1 MRPAALGIAELWGA
15 SAFCRQLYRCMMQ
28 WKQRGCRAGPRDTL
42 RMKTIYLPWGWLVA
56 SRKGADNDEV
66 APCSPH
72 PLFPQPRSLWR
83 GYLSDPIFILIFFYT
98 LLLLLVIDSWKDCS
112 LTLRKHRGQ
121 QLRRAQRKTLLNP
134 SPPST
139 KHGDFM
145 ASYSL
150 GHLYLIVACFHSSTL
165 NPTGWQTLIMV
176 LGSDLR
182 SQPHLLWAN
191 VFGISTLGV
200 LTGF

>member
-1 MRPAALGIAELWGA
+1 
-15 SAFCRQLYRCMMQ
+15 MMQ

-42 RMKTIYLPWGWLVA
+42 RLKTIYLPWGWLVA
-56 SRKGADNDEV
+56 SKKGADNDAV

-83 GYLSDPIFILIFFYT
+83 GYLSDAIFILIFFYT
-98 LLLLLVIDSWKDCS
+98 LLLLLVIDSWRDCS

-121 QLRRAQRKTLLNP
+121 QLRHAQRKTLLNP

-139 KHGDFM
+139 MHGDFM

-150 GHLYLIVACFHSSTL
+150 GHLYLIVACFHKFRSKISTPPSVGQCFWYFNSRVFDRL
-165 NPTGWQTLIMV
+165 LKMHTADAV
-176 LGSDLR
+176 LGST
-182 SQPHLLWAN
+182 N
-191 VFGISTLGV
+191 K
-200 LTGF
+200 